1 MTRPAAELRGADD
14 EPGMLRIDAERDLP
28 PIVPGS
34 NSETQPAAGT
44 ATGERCATCGG
55 AGWVKHAVPFGHPH
69 FGRLFACSCTQA
81 NQARRVVD
89 ELRALSN
96 LDTFADKTF
105 ASLNPFVPGLRE
117 ILPQILAY
125 AQQPAGWLSLLGPY
139 GVGKTHLAAAIAND
153 VLGRAQPVLFVVV
166 PDLLDHLRATF
177 GPGSTVSFDTRFEQV
192 RATSL
197 LILDDL
203 GTESATPWAREK
215 LYQLLN
221 HRYNLRLA
229 TVITSNLKPS
239 QLDARIY
246 SRMCDPAYGQI
257 ITITAGD
264 YRRRERRH

>member
-1 MTRPAAELRGADD
+1 MTQPAAEHHGADD
-14 EPGMLRIDAERDLP
+14 HSAMQRIDAERDLTVP
-28 PIVPGS
+28 MRGAAAAEHPTPGS
-34 NSETQPAAGT
+34 ASVPPCDA
-44 ATGERCATCGG
+44 CGG
-55 AGWVKHAVPFGHPH
+55 AGWVKYAVPIGHPH
-69 FGRLFACSCTQA
+69 FGRLFACSCTEA
-81 NQARRVVD
+81 SQARRVVT

-96 LDTFADKTF
+96 LDAFADKTF

-117 ILPQILAY
+117 VLPQILAY

-177 GPGSTVSFDTRFEQV
+177 GPDSTVSFDTRFEQV
-192 RATSL
+192 RTTPL

-229 TVITSNLKPS
+229 TVITSNLKPG
-239 QLDARIY
+239 QLDPRIY
-246 SRMCDPAYGQI
+246 SRMCDPACGQI
-257 ITITAGD
+257 ITITAND
-264 YRRRERRH
+264 YRRRERRQ

>member
-1 MTRPAAELRGADD
+1 MTQPAAEPRGADD
-14 EPGMLRIDAERDLP
+14 ETGMQRIDAERDRPAIAPGPLSTGQP
-28 PIVPGS
+28 P
-34 NSETQPAAGT
+34 AGT
-44 ATGERCATCGG
+44 ASGEPCALCDG

-69 FGRLFACSCTQA
+69 FGRLFACSCTEA
-81 NQARRVVD
+81 SQARRLAQ

-117 ILPQILAY
+117 VLPQILAY
-125 AQQPAGWLSLLGPY
+125 AQQPVGWLSLLGPY

-153 VLGRAQPVLFVVV
+153 VLGRAQPMLFVVV

-177 GPGSTVSFDTRFEQV
+177 GPDSTVSFDTRFEQV
-192 RATSL
+192 RTTPL

-221 HRYNLRLA
+221 HRYNLRHA
-229 TVITSNLKPS
+229 TVITSNLKPG
-239 QLDARIY
+239 QLDPRIY
-246 SRMCDPAYGQI
+246 SRMCDSACGQI
-257 ITITAGD
+257 ITITASD
-264 YRRRERRH
+264 YRRRERRQ